1 MKTGKV
7 NFWSTMSKIKLKT
20 WKSSCKVIKMKTA
33 VKVVELKEAR
43 SLYAG
48 LMMTSRA
55 DQK

>member
-1 MKTGKV
+1 MKPAKV

-48 LMMTSRA
+48 LMRISRA

>member
-1 MKTGKV
+1 MKPAKV

-48 LMMTSRA
+48 LMMISRA

>member
-1 MKTGKV
+1 MKPAKV

-33 VKVVELKEAR
+33 VKMVELKEAR
-43 SLYAG
+43 SLYDG
-48 LMMTSRA
+48 LMMISRA